1 MTSLKRSKRKQN
13 PDPLGLNVSKRPSNE
28 QSSYERSS
36 DHLGDRI
43 PNDWLEAVAIFL
55 ALIAITGAGVTLYH
69 LAGKV

>member
-1 MTSLKRSKRKQN
+1 MSNVKKKQR
-13 PDPLGLNVSKRPSNE
+13 DPLGLNINKRLDNDLKDS
-28 QSSYERSS
+28 
-36 DHLGDRI
+36 I